1 METEKLEGAKDGV
14 VEVEPEGRQ
23 DAQEGAASADSNARK
38 RRVAAAAAAVVLVA
52 AVGIGVAV
60 GMNRPAPVE
69 AGAPAASQA
78 QMRQTGEEK
87 AEESAVVVTVGAE
100 GADAGATKV
109 KVVATG
115 AGGKVAV
122 PETEVAANEASE
134 IGRLPKG
141 KYELHVTAAPVC
153 EDGSSYKLPEKPLAF
168 DVDGKG
174 ADARL
179 DVKLE
184 RIAAEDMTKEQLE
197 ASAAALE
204 ESGKSEASEAAR
216 AKAESAESVP
226 GSDTA
231 VKRDPEPTLPP
242 SGDGGSGSNGSG
254 GTNSGGG
261 SSAAPGSPA
270 NPPAHEH
277 SWTPV
282 TKTVHHDAVYG
293 TNVVHHDAV
302 YDTVHHDAVY
312 DSIFVC
318 SGCGSQF
325 NDAGSLAAHSKQG
338 MKDGTACGS
347 AGSYVDKI
355 TIQEAWDESVIVSA
369 AYDES
374 VLVKA
379 AYDESITT
387 GYTCSCGAT
396 K

>member
-1 METEKLEGAKDGV
+1 MMETEKLEGAKDGA

-23 DAQEGAASADSNARK
+23 DAQEEAPSAEDSARK
-38 RRVAAAAAAVVLVA
+38 RKIAIVAAAAAVVLVA

-78 QMRQTGEEK
+78 QVRQTGEEK
-87 AEESAVVVTVGAE
+87 AEESAVVVTVKAE
-100 GADAGATKV
+100 GADAGATKA

-115 AGGKVAV
+115 AGGEVVV
-122 PETEVAANEASE
+122 PETEVAANEASG
-134 IGRLPKG
+134 IGRLSKG
-141 KYELHVTAAPVC
+141 RYELHVTAAPVC

-204 ESGKSEASEAAR
+204 ESGKPEASEAAR

-226 GSDTA
+226 GSDSA

-254 GTNSGGG
+254 GGSDSG
-261 SSAAPGSPA
+261 STAPGNPS

-282 TKTVHHDAVYG
+282 TKTVHHDAVYS
-293 TNVVHHDAV
+293 
-302 YDTVHHDAVY
+302 TVHHDAVY
-312 DSIFVC
+312 DMVHHDAVKEGRIVC
-318 SGCGSQF
+318 SCGAILEPANYEFHLNS
-325 NDAGSLAAHSKQG
+325 SLEN
-338 MKDGTACGS
+338 GTIDNCGGYYTTS
-347 AGSYVDKI
+347 VI
-355 TIQEAWDESVIVSA
+355 VQEAYDEQVLVSA
-369 AYDES
+369 AYDEQ
-374 VLVKA
+374 VLATA
-379 AYDESITT
+379 AWDETVTT